1 MDLSTTYMGLRL
13 RTPIVAGASP
23 LGDDLDGARRLE
35 DGGAGALVMRSLFA
49 EQLRVPRTP
58 RSAAPPST
66 SWASA
71 ALLSE
76 AAFVMDPE
84 DYLRQLGRL
93 KQALSIPV
101 FASLNGARPG
111 PWLDFAV
118 ALAAAGAD
126 GIELN
131 LYALATDPRL
141 DGRTIESEAL
151 QVVREVKDRVGIP
164 VAVKITPF
172 YTALAHFA
180 RQLAAAGAN
189 ALVLFGRPF
198 QEDIEASGPFIKPGQ
213 QISRVTELE
222 LRLRW
227 LSVLSCTVDTTLVAS
242 GGVHDGQGVVKSIL
256 AGAHAVQM
264 VSAIL
269 ARGPVSLPE
278 VLGALTEYLQR
289 GGRSVSAIRGTLDLG
304 GFPDPEEYERA
315 SYVLG
320 LQRWREWKPATAAIP
335 PGQRHRAPQAPRKDK
350 P

>member
-23 LGDDLDGARRLE
+23 LADDLDDARRLE
-35 DGGAGALVMRSLFA
+35 DGGAGALVMRSVFA
-49 EQLRVPRTP
+49 EQLRIPRGV
-58 RSAAPPST
+58 S
-66 SWASA
+66 
-71 ALLSE
+71 LHQG
-76 AAFVMDPE
+76 AFVKDPE
-84 DYLRQLGRL
+84 DYLQLLGGL

-101 FASLNGARPG
+101 FASLNGSCPG
-111 PWLDFAV
+111 PWLEFTS
-118 ALAAAGAD
+118 ALCAAGAD

-141 DGRTIESEAL
+141 DGRAIESAAL
-151 QVVREVKDRVGIP
+151 EVVREVKQRSRVPI
-164 VAVKITPF
+164 AVKITPF

-180 RQLAAAGAN
+180 GQLAAAGAE

-198 QEDIEASGPFIKPGQ
+198 QEDIDPSGPFVKPGQ

-227 LSVLSCTVDTTLVAS
+227 LSVLSPFARTTLVAS
-242 GGVHDGQGVVKSIL
+242 GGVHDGQSVVKSIL

-269 ARGPVSLPE
+269 ARGPVCLSE
-278 VLGALTEYLQR
+278 ALRELTRYLER
-289 GGRSVSAIRGTLDLG
+289 GSGSVSAIRGTLDLR
-304 GFPDPEEYERA
+304 GFPDAPEYERL

-320 LQRWREWKPATAAIP
+320 LQRWREWKPAAS
-335 PGQRHRAPQAPRKDK
+335 
-350 P
+350 

>member
-1 MDLSTTYMGLRL
+1 MDLTTTYMGLRL

-35 DGGAGALVMRSLFA
+35 DGGAGALVMRSVFA
-49 EQLRVPRTP
+49 EQLRTPRTLQNG
-58 RSAAPPST
+58 APPS
-66 SWASA
+66 SSA
-71 ALLSE
+71 GRALLFYE
-76 AAFVMDPE
+76 GAFEMDPE

-93 KQALSIPV
+93 KEALSIPV

-111 PWLDFAV
+111 PWLEFTS
-118 ALAAAGAD
+118 ALCAAGAD

-141 DGRTIESEAL
+141 DGPTVEGGAL
-151 QVVREVKDRVGIP
+151 EVVREVKQRATVPI
-164 VAVKITPF
+164 AVKITPF
-172 YTALAHFA
+172 YTSLAHFA

-198 QEDIEASGPFIKPGQ
+198 QEDIDPSGPFVKPGQ

-227 LSVLSCTVDTTLVAS
+227 LSVLSSTVDTTLVAS

-264 VSAIL
+264 VSAII
-269 ARGPVSLPE
+269 ARGPECLPE
-278 VLGALTEYLQR
+278 VLRALTDYLQR
-289 GGRSVSAIRGTLDLG
+289 GDGSIAAIRGTLDLR

-320 LQRWREWKPATAAIP
+320 LQRWREWKPPTA
-335 PGQRHRAPQAPRKDK
+335 
-350 P
+350 